1 MQGSGALPLLGAA
14 KWQGM
19 RGAVSNG
26 FHMLGVGSELMTT
39 EKMDDV
45 ILILESTT
53 LDPFLT
59 PLLVSMFFSHAN
71 DVLMFRHI
79 WDVDS
84 RRLSFSLGS
93 VVFML
98 GERVHLCTTVF
109 HFRKALV
116 LFDAS
121 LAIKRNNQCWFCPF
135 L

>member
-53 LDPFLT
+53 LDPFLA
-59 PLLVSMFFSHAN
+59 PLLVSMFF
-71 DVLMFRHI
+71 FT
-79 WDVDS
+79 
-84 RRLSFSLGS
+84 
-93 VVFML
+93 
-98 GERVHLCTTVF
+98 C
-109 HFRKALV
+109 
-116 LFDAS
+116 
-121 LAIKRNNQCWFCPF
+121 
-135 L
+135 